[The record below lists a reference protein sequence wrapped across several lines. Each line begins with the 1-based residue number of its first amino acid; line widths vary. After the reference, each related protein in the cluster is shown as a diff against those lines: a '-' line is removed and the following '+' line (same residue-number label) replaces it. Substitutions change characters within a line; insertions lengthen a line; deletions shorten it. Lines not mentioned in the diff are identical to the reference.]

1 MGIKSGAGKYL
12 DIKQF
17 IDKHLSVEVSDDTYA
32 DAATGNER
40 SVWQAT
46 GFRTA

>member
-1 MGIKSGAGKYL
+1 MGIKSGAGKDL
-12 DIKQF
+12 DTKQLIGKF
-17 IDKHLSVEVSDDTYA
+17 LSVEVSGHTYA

-40 SVWQAT
+40 SVRQAT